1 MTFYT
6 NEGSFKKT
14 LGVATFLSLMSVSSA
29 VVAEDDQHYDA
40 QLWYQLTGQSNS
52 LLLSPCPRYP
62 RCNDSALATS
72 NSASNNS
79 NNHNSNTIDT
89 LNASAQSSRQNND

>member
-14 LGVATFLSLMSVSSA
+14 LGVATFFSLISVSSA
-29 VVAEDDQHYDA
+29 VLADGQQHLDT
-40 QLWYQLTGQSNS
+40 QLWYQPTGQPNS

-62 RCNDSALATS
+62 RCNDSGSVADY
-72 NSASNNS
+72 SASNN
-79 NNHNSNTIDT
+79 NTSDT

>member
-14 LGVATFLSLMSVSSA
+14 LGVATLFSLMSVSSV
-29 VVAEDDQHYDA
+29 VVADDQQHLNT
-40 QLWYQLTGQSNS
+40 QLWHQPTGQPNS

-62 RCNDSALATS
+62 RCNDSGSAAG

-79 NNHNSNTIDT
+79 NNNTSDT
-89 LNASAQSSRQNND
+89 LNASAQSSRHYND